1 MTATNE
7 IEAPAR
13 DEADEDLDRIL
24 GDQLLFT
31 IRDTA
36 KLLNVSTPT
45 VYRAMGRGALPFV
58 KNGNRRNITR
68 PVIKRRIREGLG
80 PLT

>member
-7 IEAPAR
+7 IEASAW

-31 IRDTA
+31 IRDAA

-45 VYRAMGRGALPFV
+45 VYRAMGRGTLPFV

-68 PVIKRRIREGLG
+68 PVMKRRIREGLG